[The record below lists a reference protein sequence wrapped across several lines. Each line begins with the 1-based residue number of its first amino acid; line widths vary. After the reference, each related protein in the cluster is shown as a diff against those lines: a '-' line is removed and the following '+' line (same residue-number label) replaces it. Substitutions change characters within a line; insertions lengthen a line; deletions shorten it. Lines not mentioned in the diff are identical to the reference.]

1 MNLQQREY
9 SDAPPSNVVTF
20 PRRSSRTIETY
31 ERLLARREI
40 QLQEARARVASLL
53 RQQDE
58 LLRLRENLRELLTL
72 QDHAAS
78 RIARLTRRQ
87 REVMDRI
94 LAGHPNKNIAWDLGL
109 SQRTVE
115 NHRIAIMR
123 KTGAKSL
130 PALVRLALAAACNAA
145 DGSTAMVEN

>member
-1 MNLQQREY
+1 
-9 SDAPPSNVVTF
+9 
-20 PRRSSRTIETY
+20 
-31 ERLLARREI
+31 
-40 QLQEARARVASLL
+40 
-53 RQQDE
+53 